1 MRAYQTQPSLEVLG
15 SSSQDHQGATLLRHE
30 ITATRHHGTGIEAL
44 YRLKAG
50 LFQTLA
56 HPPYRM
62 KRGHRLAQEIE

>member
-1 MRAYQTQPSLEVLG
+1 MRAYQTQPSPKFLDSG
-15 SSSQDHQGATLLRHE
+15 SQSHEGATLLRHE
-30 ITATRHHGTGIEAL
+30 ITATRHHGTWIEAL

-62 KRGHRLAQEIE
+62 KRGHGLAQEIE